1 MNFWLYRTQEF
12 NEKDWLKYQNKL
24 QTRVVSY
31 LIEKLKTKQLYQS
44 IDEAKAMF
52 LRQQFRVIED
62 LTDILKSM
70 KKQVKIP
77 LELQKQR
84 EEQILDF
91 IESLYDK

>member
-1 MNFWLYRTQEF
+1 
-12 NEKDWLKYQNKL
+12 
-24 QTRVVSY
+24 
-31 LIEKLKTKQLYQS
+31 
-44 IDEAKAMF
+44 MF

-84 EEQILDF
+84 EEQLLDF